1 MGFLDKI
8 LNKEAK
14 KLISNVVDNMVDTVV
29 DSARDVLNQSSGS
42 SRPQNEDKAYTKAG
56 AADQNEEDCCYSE
69 AVVSKRIE
77 KIIADN
83 FSNCELRKEIS
94 SKEIGADDIAWNY
107 TYGVYRDGSAVAMI
121 NILDN
126 PNDYRKKIVLQSK
139 AACKEHGIGYVHF
152 LLHLPNRSSYIS
164 ERLKEIIP
172 A

>member
-1 MGFLDKI
+1 MGFFDKI

-42 SRPQNEDKAYTKAG
+42 SRP
-56 AADQNEEDCCYSE
+56 QNEEDCCYSE